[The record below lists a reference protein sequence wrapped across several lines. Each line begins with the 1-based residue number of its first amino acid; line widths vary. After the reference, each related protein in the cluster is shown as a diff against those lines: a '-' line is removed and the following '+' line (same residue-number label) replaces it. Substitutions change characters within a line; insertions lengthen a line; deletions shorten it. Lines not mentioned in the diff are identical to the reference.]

1 MFEVL
6 EQPRSEVIRD
16 ASIKRFE
23 YSFETTWHAAQAFL
37 AARHG
42 VEAGSPKSVLREAGK
57 VGLLGEESLKRM
69 LLMTDDRNQ
78 TTHTY
83 REDLADEIYARLPE
97 WAALANSLL
106 EAMEKEL

>member
-1 MFEVL
+1 
-6 EQPRSEVIRD
+6 
-16 ASIKRFE
+16 
-23 YSFETTWHAAQAFL
+23 
-37 AARHG
+37 
-42 VEAGSPKSVLREAGK
+42 
-57 VGLLGEESLKRM
+57 
-69 LLMTDDRNQ
+69 MTDDRNQ